1 MDRVCR
7 LKAAPRIVLDCSNV
21 RKDHLPYLAATAYS
35 LLVSALVASVLN
47 PPPPRFMD
55 LYLIGIML
63 ATLWWSWKPAA
74 VIYLISLAVAAWIL
88 PPIASM
94 AVSSGPD
101 QYRMFSY
108 TVTAVVAIN
117 VIELSKKRRR

>member
-1 MDRVCR
+1 M
-7 LKAAPRIVLDCSNV
+7 VLDCGSSV
-21 RKDHLPYLAATAYS
+21 RPDHLPYLAAAAYS
-35 LLVSALVASVLN
+35 LLVSALVVTVLN

-63 ATLWWSWKPAA
+63 ATMRWSWKPAA

-88 PPIASM
+88 PPIASL
-94 AVSSGPD
+94 AVSSGAD

-108 TVTAVVAIN
+108 TVTAVVAMN
-117 VIELSKKRRR
+117 VIELSKKQRK